1 MGGSGDASRAQ
12 RRIARTR
19 DAICGLGDQMSR
31 WFAAH
36 GEDLRFSRF
45 ANHLVV
51 LRAVLDRMV
60 DSLMAAVAELP
71 ADVNADT
78 AYHRCRAIDR
88 GVVAVQRTFD
98 WYAEKY
104 DQRLDPESEK
114 VLLAADEVV
123 RSCWTQPFAALHAIP
138 PTGPLPYLDN
148 RFDAFATLRVSVPP
162 DLRAPADAI
171 VAGYIGELPIPT
183 IALPGWAAHEAWWLV
198 LAAHETGHVV
208 QSDLCNGLE
217 AATRQALT
225 TAVAAAGKSGKSGDS
240 GDSGDAAELA
250 SFWSGWALEAFADA
264 YSVLMVGDSA
274 AWAIDELQHGTPADL
289 VTACEPGDRYPPP
302 CVRLALLGE
311 LCHLAGVG
319 STWPRAA
326 DVAAWLD
333 GLDAAAA
340 PAGARTQA
348 RRHLAVTQAAAAGL
362 LGLPVGDST
371 LRGVSGLKPDWFG
384 DSGRVRRWSQD
395 MGRPSASFGPVS
407 DRPAARHGIAAGVL
421 AWAWGPEGDRAADVI
436 HGNLVGLLPTCGEPG
451 VLAQPPEPSAVD
463 AVASKLA
470 ARLLDDIAKD
480 ATKDTAP

>member
-1 MGGSGDASRAQ
+1 MGGSGDASRAV

-19 DAICGLGDQMSR
+19 EAIHGLGDQTSQ
-31 WFAAH
+31 WFAVH
-36 GEDLRFSRF
+36 DEDPRFSRF
-45 ANHLVV
+45 ANQLVV
-51 LRAVLDRMV
+51 LRAVLDRMLG
-60 DSLMAAVAELP
+60 SLIVAVTELP
-71 ADVNADT
+71 ADVDT
-78 AYHRCRAIDR
+78 DTSYHRCRAIDR

-104 DQRLDPESEK
+104 DQRLDPESER

-148 RFDAFATLRVSVPP
+148 RFDAFATPRVSVPP

-198 LAAHETGHVV
+198 LAAHETGHLV
-208 QSDLCNGLE
+208 QSDLCGGLE

-225 TAVAAAGKSGKSGDS
+225 TAVVGAGPEHG
-240 GDSGDAAELA
+240 ELVG
-250 SFWSGWALEAFADA
+250 FWSGWALEAFADA
-264 YSVLMVGDSA
+264 YSVLMVGDGA

-289 VTACEPGDRYPPP
+289 VTDCEPGDRYPPP
-302 CVRLALLGE
+302 ALRLALLGE

-319 STWPRAA
+319 GTWPKAE

-333 GLDAAAA
+333 DLGAAAV
-340 PAGARTQA
+340 PAGARAQV
-348 RRHLAVTQAAAAGL
+348 RRHLDVTAAAAAAL
-362 LGLPVGDST
+362 LGMPVGDST

-384 DSGRVRRWSQD
+384 AGGRVRRWSQD

-407 DRPAARHGIAAGVL
+407 DRPAARHGIAAAVL
-421 AWAWGPEGDRAADVI
+421 AWAWGPDGDHAADVI
-436 HGNLVGLLPTCGEPG
+436 HGNLVDLLPMCGEPG
-451 VLAQPPEPSAVD
+451 VLAQPPEPAAVD
-463 AVASKLA
+463 AIASKLA

-480 ATKDTAP
+480 IAKDIARDTAP

>member
-1 MGGSGDASRAQ
+1 
-12 RRIARTR
+12 
-19 DAICGLGDQMSR
+19 LGDDTSR

-45 ANHLVV
+45 ANQLAV
-51 LRAVLDRMV
+51 LRTVLDRMLGA
-60 DSLMAAVAELP
+60 LMAAVTELP
-71 ADVNADT
+71 ANVNADT
-78 AYHRCRAIDR
+78 AYHRCRAIDA

-123 RSCWTQPFAALHAIP
+123 RSCWTQPFSALPAIP
-138 PTGPLPYLDN
+138 PAGPLPYLDN

-208 QSDLCNGLE
+208 QSDLCGGLE

-225 TAVAAAGKSGKSGDS
+225 AAVVGTG
-240 GDSGDAAELA
+240 ELA

-274 AWAIDELQHGTPADL
+274 VWAIDELQHGTPADL

-302 CVRLALLGE
+302 AVRLALLGE

-319 STWPRAA
+319 GAWPLAA

-333 GLDAAAA
+333 DLDAVAV
-340 PAGARTQA
+340 PADARTQA
-348 RRHLAVTQAAAAGL
+348 RRHLAVTRAAAAAL
-362 LGLPVGDST
+362 LGMPVGDST

-384 DSGRVRRWSQD
+384 AGGRVRRWSQD
-395 MGRPSASFGPVS
+395 LGRPSASFGPVS

-421 AWAWGPEGDRAADVI
+421 AWACGPDGDRAAGVI
-436 HGNLVGLLPTCGEPG
+436 HGNLVDLLRRCGEPG
-451 VLAQPPEPSAVD
+451 VLAQPPEPRAVD
-463 AVASKLA
+463 AIASKLA

-480 ATKDTAP
+480 TAKGSAKDSAP